1 MILRGIRILK
11 WPEIWIGDSQGLGTE
26 ERDRDARG
34 RMQQQLRGAQP
45 VIREA
50 GVLCLRRKDLRVLVH
65 HGLLDD
71 VIPFDRSMQQNP
83 SPASARRGGAATMQT
98 SGSAPAAVVGR
109 GLSAPSGGGGFASLS
124 RALKSAGASLAA
136 AESSLAAG
144 PRVCTAPPEF
154 GAAVAWDTAAT

>member
-83 SPASARRGGAATMQT
+83 SPASAPYWLFPHHPGRFCF
-98 SGSAPAAVVGR
+98 SGSQAHADLLYARIDTNEQGR
-109 GLSAPSGGGGFASLS
+109 G
-124 RALKSAGASLAA
+124 R
-136 AESSLAAG
+136 
-144 PRVCTAPPEF
+144 R
-154 GAAVAWDTAAT
+154 